1 MAWSET
7 PLVRYGPQSLEQGQ
21 CHPSCQFLLL
31 YSRVTLLLVGRVV
44 EGYRMR
50 LRTTFSGQTLWRGT
64 EKVEVQ
70 AQAEA
75 DQKAKVKAQ
84 AQADQKAKVE
94 AQVANVRASLNLDL
108 DLSLL
113 DVLRTAFANEDAGAL
128 FPDSLGE
135 TATRAFHQYGPSH
148 GLVPSGRR
156 LDEVPRDAI
165 DRGVRFQSALGLFP
179 NRHVSAV
186 DGEEVGH
193 REAAFVDVSNF
204 DNLRGQAGPFGIVGN
219 TPSGLPDVPVPDRR
233 VLHQGLSFLALG
245 IHAVG
250 RR

>member
-1 MAWSET
+1 
-7 PLVRYGPQSLEQGQ
+7 
-21 CHPSCQFLLL
+21 
-31 YSRVTLLLVGRVV
+31 
-44 EGYRMR
+44 MR
-50 LRTTFSGQTLWRGT
+50 LRTTFSGPTLWRGT

-70 AQAEA
+70 AKAEA
-75 DQKAKVKAQ
+75 EQKAKVKA
-84 AQADQKAKVE
+84 E
-94 AQVANVRASLNLDL
+94 VANVRSSLNLDL

-179 NRHVSAV
+179 NRHVSAI

-219 TPSGLPDVPVPDRR
+219 TPSGLPDLPVLDLR

-245 IHAVG
+245 IHDVG

>member
-1 MAWSET
+1 MFDVQYSIEHRKLSIEHSSET
-7 PLVRYGPQSLEQGQ
+7 RDTPFDGLRA
-21 CHPSCQFLLL
+21 
-31 YSRVTLLLVGRVV
+31 SRAC
-44 EGYRMR
+44 
-50 LRTTFSGQTLWRGT
+50 RGT
-64 EKVEVQ
+64 LHEE
-70 AQAEA
+70 
-75 DQKAKVKAQ
+75 
-84 AQADQKAKVE
+84 
-94 AQVANVRASLNLDL
+94 RA
-108 DLSLL
+108 
-113 DVLRTAFANEDAGAL
+113 LRTAFANEDAGAL

-135 TATRAFHQYGPSH
+135 TATRALHQYGPSH

-219 TPSGLPDVPVPDRR
+219 TPSGLPDLPVLDRR

-245 IHAVG
+245 IHDVG

>member
-7 PLVRYGPQSLEQGQ
+7 PHVRYGPQSQSQGQ
-21 CHPSCQFLLL
+21 CHPLCQFLLL

-50 LRTTFSGQTLWRGT
+50 RRTTFSGQTLWRGGT
-64 EKVEVQ
+64 EKVE

-75 DQKAKVKAQ
+75 E
-84 AQADQKAKVE
+84 ADQKAKVE

-135 TATRAFHQYGPSH
+135 TATRALHQYGPAH

-156 LDEVPRDAI
+156 LDAVPRDAI